1 VASGGYRSNAGRPKG
16 AKNVPKAAP
25 EADGE
30 KSNELENSPPRKPL
44 KSYSREQA
52 ELVSISYLAAL
63 VEDVSVDRAER
74 TRSAIALLGLTRA
87 KPPVKRPPRD
97 PVDDIMAEMAFGRRR
112 G

>member
-1 VASGGYRSNAGRPKG
+1 MPSGGFRSNAGRPKG
-16 AKNVPKAAP
+16 ARNVRKGAP
-25 EADGE
+25 EADAG
-30 KSNELENSPPRKPL
+30 KPENAPPGKPL
-44 KSYSREQA
+44 KPYSREEA
-52 ELVSISYLAAL
+52 ERVSISYLAAL